1 MNMKNT
7 FKHIV
12 ASVAFYAAALACGV
26 SAIAQN
32 LPTGVYLETD
42 GICYR
47 KTATHNDDN
56 TYTIDI
62 ESFVKGKVTYT
73 ESADPCDIVLVL
85 DVSGSMNDNI
95 TVYEYTQANSPSI
108 PAGSYYWYNN
118 IKNTDYYI
126 KNGDNYEQLFIGR
139 SWRSG
144 SGYNTSYWY
153 YLFYEING
161 TRYHINAAGETV
173 PTEPHEVYNANT
185 NLLNSSVTVYR
196 RNATGTMSKMT
207 ALQNAVRDFID
218 EIHTND
224 LYDKKGNL
232 RVDEKGNPK
241 PLGNQIAIVKFA
253 EPTYYT
259 QSSSWVNGASTQPT
273 LEPGNHFAEYREQNN
288 QYQYRNFTSTLY
300 NGYYNCTEVVAGF
313 TSTTSDSDVLSLK
326 TAVNSLK
333 AAGST
338 AADYGM
344 NLARLL
350 INELDSDSSRSSSNK
365 TVVFF
370 TDGEPNHSSGFNSDV
385 ADNAISNSYDIKSKT
400 YVKTVEDEDGNEK
413 TEESHPV
420 VFSVGVFS
428 GNEDPRTPNY
438 MNYISSNYPD
448 AEAMDNTGDKASSDF
463 YKDASGGAADLSAIF
478 KAIAGS
484 AASSDASI
492 GNKSV
497 VTVDVVASSFNVP
510 ANAEDAELEIL
521 VAPCTGVTR
530 IPYNGETKEYLTFGT
545 AQTPSDAGLPDIT
558 YTIDPE
564 NNKITTSGFDYSA
577 HFCGLDD
584 SKTPPEYVGYKQIIR
599 FKINLRDDAVG
610 GPNVETN
617 EESSGIY
624 VDGKQVAEFNKPT
637 VKIPVQIWIQKQGLT
652 GDDSA
657 VFTLESCPF
666 EGFNFD
672 DYEANTWTKITK
684 IIVNAENMVEV
695 TDDKGNKVKV
705 VKQSGLD
712 PDYFYRIRE
721 DAWAFGYQY
730 QDGGVKYT
738 VGDNVKNPFVLVNTR
753 KDVVFDEAV
762 YRNIFNE
769 KTED

>member
-1 MNMKNT
+1 MNMIMKNT

-47 KTATHNDDN
+47 KTATHNPDN

-85 DVSGSMNDNI
+85 DVSGSMNQDITSYSYSSANVSTITGVDYLYDNFWREWSDES
-95 TVYEYTQANSPSI
+95 TTDYWYLYGDSHYQVNVGRARRGGYGSNTYEYF
-108 PAGSYYWYNN
+108 
-118 IKNTDYYI
+118 
-126 KNGDNYEQLFIGR
+126 LFIVV
-139 SWRSG
+139 
-144 SGYNTSYWY
+144 
-153 YLFYEING
+153 NG
-161 TRYHINAAGETV
+161 TTLYINNQGQIVDTRPNNVTNYNSNLLHSSVQLYTRTPSSSITKINALKNACYSFI
-173 PTEPHEVYNANT
+173 TEVAKNA
-185 NLLNSSVTVYR
+185 
-196 RNATGTMSKMT
+196 K
-207 ALQNAVRDFID
+207 
-218 EIHTND
+218 
-224 LYDKKGNL
+224 YDKKGNL
-232 RVDEKGNPK
+232 RVDEKGK
-241 PLGNQIAIVKFA
+241 PAPLDHRIAIVKFA
-253 EPTYYT
+253 GYDDDNVIFY
-259 QSSSWVNGASTQPT
+259 NGNADAFV
-273 LEPGNHFAEYREQNN
+273 EAGEGNDKGNHRTRDGIN
-288 QYQYRNFTSTLY
+288 Y
-300 NGYYNCTEVVAGF
+300 NEVVRGLKSVL
-313 TSTTSDSDVLSLK
+313 TDSTDLK
-326 TAVNSLK
+326 TGISGLV
-333 AAGST
+333 AGGAT
-338 AADYGM
+338 AADHGM
-344 NLARLL
+344 HLAQNI
-350 INELDSDSSRSSSNK
+350 INHIAPDRFSNK

-370 TDGEPNHSSGFNSDV
+370 TDGEPNHYRNFDSSV
-385 ADNAISNSYDIKSKT
+385 ADDAIFSSYAIKSKT
-400 YVKTVEDEDGNEK
+400 YVKTVKDEDGNEK

-428 GNEDPRTPNY
+428 GNEDTRTPDY

-448 AEAMDNTGDKASSDF
+448 AQAMDNTGDKASSDF
-463 YKDASGGAADLSAIF
+463 YKNASGGAANLSAIF

-484 AASSDASI
+484 AASSDANI

-497 VTVDVVASSFNVP
+497 VTVDVVANSFNVP

-521 VAPCTGVTR
+521 VAPCTGVTK

-738 VGDNVKNPFVLVNTR
+738 VGDNVKNPFVIVNTR